1 MGYRSD
7 VVALMYSKEDTP
19 ESKAIIK
26 EFIRQRI
33 NDNLT
38 DYFDYDG
45 WGVEFR
51 AEHWK
56 WYESYD
62 DIQILEKLFDEY
74 QEAFCGGHG
83 VDYDC
88 KYAYEFIRVGES
100 YDDIETHEA
109 GAEQGR
115 LRVNRSI
122 YVD

>member
-45 WGVEFR
+45 WGVKFE
-51 AEHWK
+51 AEQWK

-62 DIQILEKLFDEY
+62 DIQILEKLFADY
-74 QEAFCGGHG
+74 QDTFCEGGYDSQYAF
-83 VDYDC
+83 
-88 KYAYEFIRVGES
+88 EFIRVGES

>member
-45 WGVEFR
+45 WGVKFE
-51 AEHWK
+51 AEQWK
-56 WYESYD
+56 WYESYA

>member
-45 WGVEFR
+45 WGAKFE
-51 AEHWK
+51 AEQWK
-56 WYESYD
+56 WYDSYA
-62 DIQILEKLFDEY
+62 DIQMLEKLFDEY

-109 GAEQGR
+109 GCNQGR
-115 LRVNRSI
+115 LCVQRSI
-122 YVD
+122 TVD

>member
-45 WGVEFR
+45 WGVKFE
-51 AEHWK
+51 AEQWK
-56 WYESYD
+56 WYESYA
-62 DIQILEKLFDEY
+62 DIQILEKLFADY
-74 QEAFCGGHG
+74 QDTFCEGGYDSQYAF
-83 VDYDC
+83 
-88 KYAYEFIRVGES
+88 EFIRVGES

-109 GAEQGR
+109 GCNQCR
-115 LRVNRSI
+115 LRVDRFI
-122 YVD
+122 RVE

>member
-45 WGVEFR
+45 WGVKFE
-51 AEHWK
+51 AEQWK

-62 DIQILEKLFDEY
+62 DIQILEKLFADY
-74 QEAFCGGHG
+74 QDTFCEGGH
-83 VDYDC
+83 DSQ
-88 KYAYEFIRVGES
+88 YAFEFIRVGES

-109 GAEQGR
+109 GCNQGR
-115 LRVNRSI
+115 LCVQRTI
-122 YVD
+122 TVD

>member
-62 DIQILEKLFDEY
+62 DIQILEKLFADY
-74 QEAFCGGHG
+74 QDAFCEGGH
-83 VDYDC
+83 DSQ
-88 KYAYEFIRVGES
+88 YAFEFIRVGES

-109 GAEQGR
+109 GCNQCR
-115 LRVNRSI
+115 LRVDRSI

>member
-7 VVALMYSKEDTP
+7 VVALMYSKGDKPEDR
-19 ESKAIIK
+19 AMIK

-33 NDNLT
+33 TPELMEN
-38 DYFDYDG
+38 FDFDG
-45 WGVEFR
+45 WGVKFE
-51 AEHWK
+51 AEQWK
-56 WYESYD
+56 WYSDYD
-62 DIQILEKLFDEY
+62 DIKMLEKLFDEY

-115 LRVNRSI
+115 LSVDRFIRVE
-122 YVD
+122 

>member
-7 VVALMYSKEDTP
+7 VAALMYSKGGTP
-19 ESKAIIK
+19 EEVAIIR
-26 EFIRQRI
+26 EFIRQRVTPE
-33 NDNLT
+33 LMK
-38 DYFDYDG
+38 YFDFDG
-45 WGVEFR
+45 WGAVFEVEQ
-51 AEHWK
+51 WK
-56 WYESYD
+56 WYESYA
-62 DIQILEKLFDEY
+62 DIQMLEKLFDEY

-115 LRVNRSI
+115 LS
-122 YVD
+122 VDRFIRIE

>member
-1 MGYRSD
+1 M
-7 VVALMYSKEDTP
+7 
-19 ESKAIIK
+19 IK

-33 NDNLT
+33 TPELMEN
-38 DYFDYDG
+38 FDFDG
-45 WGVEFR
+45 WGAKFE
-51 AEHWK
+51 AEQWK
-56 WYESYD
+56 WNDSYA
-62 DIQILEKLFDEY
+62 DIQMLEKLFDEY

-115 LRVNRSI
+115 LRVERTI
-122 YVD
+122 CVE